1 MQPTRVKTSFAEDV
15 KLLSNALP
23 LLSVF
28 FPPFLLKL
36 RLMLLQVLDGSH
48 GNEAACPLNAEHLQ
62 SCEKMYIL
70 NSLLY
75 LQVTGLARIQNVK
88 RC

>member
-1 MQPTRVKTSFAEDV
+1 
-15 KLLSNALP
+15 
-23 LLSVF
+23 
-28 FPPFLLKL
+28 
-36 RLMLLQVLDGSH
+36 MLLQVLDGSH

-88 RC
+88 WCCCLAIEFNVNAERNLLLSLSF